1 MHRIAAMYQNI
12 EDGCGSPGAGFKGI
26 YGAATMVC
34 IYVAA
39 IRINI
44 WLLGGSCSSLSTMG
58 ESSAS
63 KPLWGKRTFFK
74 RTAILYLVAHLT
86 GLAGSAAGQMA
97 NAPQEA
103 QPGSAY
109 SGAVS
114 AGQSATPAGVSIQ
127 SPYSG
132 SVPEGKATS
141 EVLQLSFKDALERGL
156 RNNLGLLLQ
165 SDNRLAARGAKWK
178 ELSDLLPHLNA
189 SATQSAA
196 QIDFA
201 ALGFRFSIPGAHIP
215 NVVGPI
221 GIFQSGMNL
230 SQTVF
235 DYNAL
240 LRTRGAR
247 EDEKAAEHSLKDARE
262 VVVLAV
268 GNAYL
273 LTLSGAARVETAEAE
288 VGTAQALYD
297 KAADQQ
303 KAGVSPAIDVLR
315 ARVELQ
321 SRQQEL
327 IVARNDYAKQKLQLG
342 RVIGLPPGQEFALTT
357 QAPYEPLATSGVEED
372 LRRAYLSRP
381 DYLAAVLQV
390 RAAEARRRAATAE
403 HYPSVDIAG
412 DYGAAGV
419 NAGISHGVFQ
429 IGATLNIPI
438 TTGGKTHGNVLE
450 AEASLREARQQ
461 LENLGG
467 QIDYEVRAA
476 LLDLNAAA
484 DQVEVARSSVDLANQ
499 TLVQA
504 RDRFAAGVTDNLEVV
519 EAQEASAAANEN
531 YISSLYAHNLA
542 KIELAKAVGFAE
554 EGVKQYLQGK

>member
-1 MHRIAAMYQNI
+1 
-12 EDGCGSPGAGFKGI
+12 
-26 YGAATMVC
+26 
-34 IYVAA
+34 
-39 IRINI
+39 
-44 WLLGGSCSSLSTMG
+44 
-58 ESSAS
+58 
-63 KPLWGKRTFFK
+63 LWGKRTLLK
-74 RTAILYLVAHLT
+74 RAAIFYLIAHFIALT
-86 GLAGSAAGQMA
+86 RSAAGQMA
-97 NAPQEA
+97 SAQEG
-103 QPGSAY
+103 QTGSAY
-109 SGAVS
+109 NGGVG
-114 AGQSATPAGVSIQ
+114 AGQATTPSNATVLSLQ

-132 SVPEGKATS
+132 SVPEGKATGQ
-141 EVLQLSFKDALERGL
+141 VLQLSFKEALERGL
-156 RNNLGLLLQ
+156 RNNLGLLFQ
-165 SDNRLAARGAKWK
+165 SDNRLAARGEKWR

-189 SATQSAA
+189 TATQSAA
-196 QIDFA
+196 QIDLA
-201 ALGFRFSIPGAHIP
+201 ALGFRFNFPGIPK
-215 NVVGPI
+215 VVGPL
-221 GIFQSGMNL
+221 GIFQSGINL

-235 DYNAL
+235 DYNAI

-247 EDEKAAEHSLKDARE
+247 ADEEAAEHSLKNARE

-273 LTLSGAARVETAEAE
+273 LTLSGAAQVDTAQADLQ
-288 VGTAQALYD
+288 TAQALYD
-297 KAADQQ
+297 KAVDQQ

-321 SRQQEL
+321 SRQQQL
-327 IVARNDYAKQKLQLG
+327 IVARNDFAKQKLQLG
-342 RVIGLPPGQEFALTT
+342 RVIGLAPGQEFTLTT
-357 QAPYEPLATSGVEED
+357 QAPYEPLAAGGIDED

-381 DYLAAVLQV
+381 DYLAAVTQV

-419 NAGISHGVFQ
+419 NVGNSHGVFQ

-438 TTGGKTHGNVLE
+438 TAGGKTHGNVLE
-450 AEASLREARQQ
+450 AEAWLREARQQ
-461 LENLGG
+461 LENLRG

-476 LLDLNAAA
+476 LLDLSAAA
-484 DQVEVARSSVDLANQ
+484 EQVAVARSSVDLANQ
-499 TLVQA
+499 TLTQA

-519 EAQEASAAANEN
+519 EAQEASAAANET